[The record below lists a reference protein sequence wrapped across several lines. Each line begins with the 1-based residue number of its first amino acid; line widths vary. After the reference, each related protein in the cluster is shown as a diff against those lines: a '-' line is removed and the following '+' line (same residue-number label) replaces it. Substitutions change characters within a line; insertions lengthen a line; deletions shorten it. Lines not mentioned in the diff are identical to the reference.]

1 MATKK
6 KKNVKLVPKLRF
18 QQFSKDEEWELVP
31 LRKHAAIIKKKAGE
45 QKHPVMSVQSG
56 VGLIS
61 QLEKFGRDIS
71 GKSYKNYTVIEEGD
85 FAYNKSATK
94 QFPEGFI
101 AKHQGKDSVAVPN
114 SIFTCFS
121 IKSKNLNGD
130 YLFFQLLDNLH
141 GRWLKKFITIG
152 ARANGA
158 LSINNEDL
166 LSLPIPIPT
175 GKQSAAEQQKIADCL
190 SSLDKLIAAH
200 STKLDALQD
209 HKKGLLQKL
218 FPAKGETTPELRFSE
233 FTEGGGWK
241 QSTIGQTFK
250 TQSGGTPSRNKQ
262 SYWNGDIPWV
272 TTSLVNFNVIT
283 KVIEYISAD
292 GLENSSAKIFPQ
304 STILLAMY
312 GQGKTRGQVAILG
325 IEAATNQACAAILPS
340 SKVGYQFTFQNLSGR
355 YEELRKLSNEGGQQN
370 LSQTLVKDLS
380 FSYPTGDEEQ
390 QKLANCLSSLDSLI
404 TAQIDKTAY
413 LKEHKKGLMQQLFPN
428 SEEVVT

>member
-218 FPAKGETTPELRFSE
+218 FPAKGKTTPELRFPEFLSQAIWQSKNVEKLAKRGSGHTPNKSHSHYYNGGIKWVSLADSKRLDKGLISE
-233 FTEGGGWK
+233 TK
-241 QSTIGQTFK
+241 
-250 TQSGGTPSRNKQ
+250 
-262 SYWNGDIPWV
+262 
-272 TTSLVNFNVIT
+272 FN
-283 KVIEYISAD
+283 ISPD
-292 GLENSSAKIFPQ
+292 GIKNSSATLHPKG
-304 STILLAMY
+304 SVLLSRDA
-312 GQGKTRGQVAILG
+312 GVGKSAVMSCDMAVSQHFIVWT
-325 IEAATNQACAAILPS
+325 CD
-340 SKVGYQFTFQNLSGR
+340 SK
-355 YEELRKLSNEGGQQN
+355 KLSNWFYYYYLQKRKPLFEMIAVGSTIKTIGLPFFKQMTF
-370 LSQTLVKDLS
+370 LIPKV
-380 FSYPTGDEEQ
+380 EEQ
-390 QKLANCLSSLDSLI
+390 QKIANCLYSLDSLI
-404 TAQIDKTAY
+404 TTQIEMTSS

-428 SEEVVT
+428 TEEVKS

>member
-6 KKNVKLVPKLRF
+6 KKNVKLVPNLRF
-18 QQFSKDEEWELVP
+18 PEFVKDGAWSEVP
-31 LRKHAAIIKKKAGE
+31 LNDYTKRITTKVGSKVLPPVSITAGKGFVE
-45 QKHPVMSVQSG
+45 QSK
-56 VGLIS
+56 
-61 QLEKFGRDIS
+61 KFGRDIS
-71 GKSYKNYTVIEEGD
+71 GDQYKSYIHIKKGD
-85 FAYNKSATK
+85 FVYNKGNSKTFAQGCVYQLNEFDEAAASSA
-94 QFPEGFI
+94 FI
-101 AKHQGKDSVAVPN
+101 CFKLEAQHVDLYFQN
-114 SIFTCFS
+114 IFEH
-121 IKSKNLNGD
+121 NV
-130 YLFFQLLDNLH
+130 H
-141 GRWLKKFITIG
+141 GRKLAKFITSG
-152 ARANGA
+152 ARSNGLLNINA
-158 LSINNEDL
+158 TDFFSIE
-166 LSLPIPIPT
+166 LPIPPERI
-175 GKQSAAEQQKIADCL
+175 EQQKIADCL

-200 STKLDALQD
+200 STKLAALQD
-209 HKKGLLQKL
+209 HKKALLQKL